1 MKKKVIYKVTD
12 KYAIEVEVKN
22 DYEEKLIKDLNKD
35 LINSER
41 QNRRKKCVSLDYL
54 YESVGFEVKDKSLSS
69 EELYEKQ
76 MMYKK
81 IHEAIETL
89 TEKQK
94 KVIHMYFWENKTIRE
109 IALEL
114 GVYFTTVEESYQ
126 AALKKIRKYFNK
138 F

>member
-22 DYEEKLIKDLNKD
+22 KYEEQVVKDLNKN
-35 LINSER
+35 LENSER

>member
-94 KVIHMYFWENKTIRE
+94 KVIHMI
-109 IALEL
+109 LL
-114 GVYFTTVEESYQ
+114 
-126 AALKKIRKYFNK
+126 L
-138 F
+138 

>member
-22 DYEEKLIKDLNKD
+22 NYEEQVVKNLNKN
-35 LINSER
+35 LETAER

-54 YESVGFEVKDKSLSS
+54 YESVGFEVIDKSLSS